1 MNEQD
6 GIEYNVKMHPVVF
19 EGHYATKEDIPRPRS
34 PYGSHRDDGKPVSNM
49 SVQKLIDIV
58 NSIPDKKITI
68 VDYGGGNGKAYA
80 TLKRAT
86 NKEFDYNIVE
96 LPGVG
101 KDLGDEVKYFTSLS
115 DAPKNPHIFYSD
127 ATINLTEDSVEEN
140 IKNFCNIGATYMLL
154 TRSILAVQGEDQSFY
169 TYAKHP
175 TPKDA
180 RYFNI
185 CNYLVFNQSFIGR
198 GYELIHLTWS
208 NTGKAPGSVSPPIV
222 FKVRGRDPSNPIVTY
237 YDHVFK
243 KQGDGKK

>member
-6 GIEYNVKMHPVVF
+6 EIEYNVKIHPVVF
-19 EGHYATKEDIPRPRS
+19 EGHYATEGDIPRPRS

-58 NSIPDKKITI
+58 KAFPDKKITI
-68 VDYGGGNGKAYA
+68 IDYGGGNGKAYA

-86 NKEFDYNIVE
+86 DKEFDYNIIE

-101 KDLGDEVKYFTSLS
+101 KDLGDEVKYFTSLE
-115 DAPKNPHIFYSD
+115 DAPKSPHIFYSD

-140 IKNFCNIGATYMLL
+140 IKNFCNTDATCILL
-154 TRSILAVQGEDQSFY
+154 TRSILAIQGEDQSFY

-175 TPKDA
+175 GPKDA

-185 CNYLVFNQSFIGR
+185 CNYFVFNQSFIAR
-198 GYELIHLTWS
+198 GYELTHLTWS
-208 NTGKAPGSVSPPIV
+208 NTGKAPGSVPPPLV
-222 FKVRGRDPSNPIVTY
+222 FKVRDRDPSNPIITY
-237 YDHVFK
+237 YDHVFFK
-243 KQGDGKK
+243 KVDQ

>member
-1 MNEQD
+1 MSEQD
-6 GIEYNVKMHPVVF
+6 EIRYDVRTHPVVF

-101 KDLGDEVKYFTSLS
+101 KDLGDEVKYFTSLA

-208 NTGKAPGSVSPPIV
+208 NTGHSPVAAPPPLI

-243 KQGDGKK
+243 KQDDGKK